1 MEKKKMYIDPD
12 ISSLELEAFRN
23 LRKETQVNN
32 QQQEIKFKKS
42 YFMKNNEIIKQ
53 NIGKKQSAFFNLA
66 PRISEVS

>member
-1 MEKKKMYIDPD
+1 MEKKKMYINPD

-23 LRKETQVNN
+23 LRKETKVNN

-42 YFMKNNEIIKQ
+42 YFMKNNKIIKQ
-53 NIGKKQSAFFNLA
+53 NIEKKQSAFFNLA